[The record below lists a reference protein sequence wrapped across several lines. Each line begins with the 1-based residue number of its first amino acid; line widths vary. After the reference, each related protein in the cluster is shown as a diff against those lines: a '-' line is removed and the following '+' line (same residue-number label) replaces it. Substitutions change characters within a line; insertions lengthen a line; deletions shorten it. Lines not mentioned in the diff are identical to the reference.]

1 MFEKSGLHAEDD
13 ENGFE
18 SCVNHSG
25 KSLVHSFLCLSHK
38 MKGLYTLIYSFT
50 FEVSCTCF
58 LYSIQ
63 HVQVH

>member
-1 MFEKSGLHAEDD
+1 MLEKSSLSLHAEDD

-25 KSLVHSFLCLSHK
+25 KSLVYSFLF
-38 MKGLYTLIYSFT
+38 LIYSFT

-58 LYSIQ
+58 LYTIQ
-63 HVQVH
+63 HVQIH